1 MFDTFLL
8 KGYTGFQYDRAQLP
22 RPHIKELDELER
34 ELISYDPD
42 STLFDLLQPTVSAT
56 QHAFNSSL
64 SVAPA

>member
-1 MFDTFLL
+1 MT
-8 KGYTGFQYDRAQLP
+8 AQLP

-56 QHAFNSSL
+56 RMPLTAAFPSRRLASKT
-64 SVAPA
+64 